1 MVEEEEDEEKVTRRQ
16 VEEDLRIYGSRPE
29 PLVAVDGEEDEQLM
43 TPSQKRKAS
52 ELEVGVDHPN
62 QRDGLI
68 YNPENV
74 TAMDWNAGDTPLSAW
89 LNQSAIPAAMPVA
102 MPFENQHR
110 DPHMSKNAEL
120 LGREKK
126 EIEVF
131 KNIHIA
137 TASKPATASGL
148 SPSTVHNSGLGLGA
162 QIYYRNI
169 EDRYPSLP
177 PFLIR
182 RLAIAN
188 HNRAER
194 LQQQRLNRGLAEV
207 TIAVDDA
214 GLLLEQLKTPN
225 PWSSWVKSNHNLSG
239 EEEAPGLTSQ
249 QDFWTARRSSH
260 RPSSVHS
267 YSSSRN
273 SSLRGSETMDSTY
286 QRPEFREDHNEH
298 KSPNEGNSKRGLFP
312 APIDWSPNKDIRN
325 KYMFTCEICGELV
338 RVNRRRDWQ

>member
-1 MVEEEEDEEKVTRRQ
+1 MVEEEEEEEKVTRRQ

-29 PLVAVDGEEDEQLM
+29 PVVAVDGDEDEQLM
-43 TPSQKRKAS
+43 KPTLKRKAS
-52 ELEVGVDHPN
+52 EPECGTDRAVKFRN
-62 QRDGLI
+62 QGSSRI
-68 YNPENV
+68 YNYENV

-89 LNQSAIPAAMPVA
+89 LNQSAIPAATPVA
-102 MPFENQHR
+102 MPFANQHQ

-120 LGREKK
+120 LDQEKK

-131 KNIHIA
+131 KNVHLV
-137 TASKPATASGL
+137 TPSKPATASGL
-148 SPSTVHNSGLGLGA
+148 PPSTVHKSGLELGA

-188 HNRAER
+188 VDRAER
-194 LQQQRLNRGLAEV
+194 LRQQRLKKGLAEL
-207 TIAVDDA
+207 TTAVDDE

-225 PWSSWVKSNHNLSG
+225 PWPLWKESRDIPSR
-239 EEEAPGLTSQ
+239 E
-249 QDFWTARRSSH
+249 DFWTARRSSH

-286 QRPEFREDHNEH
+286 QRPEFFKDHNEH
-298 KSPNEGNSKRGLFP
+298 QSPNVSGSKRGLFP
-312 APIDWSPNKDIRN
+312 APIDWSPLDNIKKKFSFD
-325 KYMFTCEICGELV
+325 CEICGELV
-338 RVNRRRDWQ
+338 ILNRRRDWQ